1 MTRPSGA
8 PLRALTDEERDTLKA
23 VARSRSEAAEVVGR
37 AKSLIAVADGADF
50 AAGARAGGR
59 KSGYGVGKL
68 VRRFNQAGLQALLTK
83 PGCGRKATYTPD
95 LRAKVLEEFRRTP
108 DRERDGS
115 GTWSLT
121 LLQRALRQQPG
132 LEKISRETISA
143 VLHGA
148 GLTWQRDRTW
158 CDTGASIRKGKHG
171 NRVVIDPDAEAKK
184 T

>member
-23 VARSRSEAAEVVGR
+23 VTRSRSEAAEVVGR

-95 LRAKVLEEFRRTP
+95 LRAKVLEEFPRTP
-108 DRERDGS
+108 DTCTTVRCVSRTG
-115 GTWSLT
+115 W
-121 LLQRALRQQPG
+121 QRNLVVDAAAAGAPPTARVRKDQPG
-132 LEKISRETISA
+132 DDQCGPAWGRADLA
-143 VLHGA
+143 A
-148 GLTWQRDRTW
+148 GSDM
-158 CDTGASIRKGKHG
+158 
-171 NRVVIDPDAEAKK
+171 V
-184 T
+184 

>member
-1 MTRPSGA
+1 MTRPNRA
-8 PLRALTDEERDTLKA
+8 PLRTLTDEERATLTT

-37 AKSLIAVADGADF
+37 AKSLLAVAGGADL
-50 AAGARAGGR
+50 AASAHAGGR

-68 VRRFNQAGLQALLTK
+68 VRRFNQAGVQVLLTK
-83 PGCGRKATYTPD
+83 SGCGRKATYTPE
-95 LRAKVLEEFRRTP
+95 LRAKILDEFRRTP
-108 DRERDGS
+108 DRERDGT

-121 LLQRALRQQPG
+121 TLQRAVRQQPG
-132 LEKISRETISA
+132 LEKISRDTISA

-158 CDTGASIRKGKHG
+158 CDTGVSIRKGRHG
-171 NRVVIDPDAEAKK
+171 KRVVIDPDAEAKK

>member
-1 MTRPSGA
+1 
-8 PLRALTDEERDTLKA
+8 
-23 VARSRSEAAEVVGR
+23 
-37 AKSLIAVADGADF
+37 
-50 AAGARAGGR
+50 
-59 KSGYGVGKL
+59 
-68 VRRFNQAGLQALLTK
+68 
-83 PGCGRKATYTPD
+83 
-95 LRAKVLEEFRRTP
+95 
-108 DRERDGS
+108 
-115 GTWSLT
+115 LT